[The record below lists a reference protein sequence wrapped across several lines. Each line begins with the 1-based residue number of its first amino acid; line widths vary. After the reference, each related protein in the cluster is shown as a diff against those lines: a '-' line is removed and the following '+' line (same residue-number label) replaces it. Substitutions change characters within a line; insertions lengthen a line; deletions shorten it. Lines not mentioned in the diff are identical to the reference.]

1 MYFHKNIRLVP
12 VNYIGQ
18 RAHFVTLCCHERSI
32 QFREPE
38 NSEWFLAH
46 LRDVT
51 AASFFAVIAYCVMP
65 DHVHLLVMGLSPR
78 SDFLGFMKALK
89 IKTSREL
96 VKRGGGILWQKK
108 YFDHILRPKESMDAA
123 AWYISATRCVGVWRR
138 KRGYILLLGLLREAC
153 LWTGRER
160 KCGCRLMDRKGAR
173 LGRRPLQM
181 RKSERRGLPRQME
194 RAMVLRRI
202 CGCKIHK

>member
-18 RAHFVTLCCHERSI
+18 RAYFVTLCCHERSI

-123 AWYISATRCVGVWRR
+123 AWYIWANPVRGGLAAEVGIYPFA
-138 KRGYILLLGLLREAC
+138 GSF
-153 LWTGRER
+153 TGSMP
-160 KCGCRLMDRKGAR
+160 MDRKGKEIWVPPY
-173 LGRRPLQM
+173 G
-181 RKSERRGLPRQME
+181 SERRPPRKAAATNAE
-194 RAMVLRRI
+194 E
-202 CGCKIHK
+202 